1 MIDKVKTILWNRLNT
16 SVGRNILSLY
26 ALQIANYIL
35 PLFTIP
41 YLVRVLGPEK
51 YGAVAFG
58 QSFIAYFVLIINYG
72 FNWSAT
78 RKISVQR
85 DDREAVSKTAINVW
99 TAKALL
105 CGISFLVLLGLVQAI
120 PRFRDASTLLFVL
133 YGTAA
138 GNVLFP
144 TWLFQGLE
152 RMVPI
157 SVINLVVRSLATIGV
172 FVFIHQPSDYMIYAG
187 LLSFQWLGAGLL
199 AVIVAYRNLSLCFAL
214 PTWKG
219 VWHVLVEGW
228 VLFLSMGMV
237 SLYTIG
243 NTFILGILTNN
254 TVVGYYSAAE
264 KLVKAVS
271 GLLGPISQAVYPRV
285 SRLASTSK
293 AQALIWGR
301 GLLLVMGGLGLS
313 LSVLLWIG
321 APSIIL
327 IFLGSQYESS
337 VPVIRI
343 LALLPFLIAFSNVLG
358 IQILF
363 PFHHEKAVLKMVF
376 VAGIINLFL
385 AVLFAPRWHA
395 SGMALAVVMSEL
407 FVSAAYMA
415 YSWVHKLNPLR
426 SSSYREH

>member
-1 MIDKVKTILWNRLNT
+1 MIDKVKTIFWNRLNT

-51 YGAVAFG
+51 FGAVAFG

-105 CGISFLVLLGLVQAI
+105 CGISFLVLLGLVQVI
-120 PRFRDASTLLFVL
+120 PKFRDASTLLFVL

-237 SLYTIG
+237 SFYTIG

-343 LALLPFLIAFSNVLG
+343 LAPLPFLIAFSNVLG

-395 SGMALAVVMSEL
+395 SGMALAVVISEL
-407 FVSAAYMA
+407 FVSTAYMA